1 MSRLYD
7 KSEQAA
13 GWINARLLAITY
25 EFEVATSERQKNR
38 LEEEARALR
47 TAKYA
52 LDRQIPVAVSDKTAT
67 LSIACGTRLC
77 PDCQNSIKLG
87 QEFCDKCGQA
97 LGWEVGDGK

>member
-1 MSRLYD
+1 MARLYD

-13 GWINARLLAITY
+13 GWINARLITITY
-25 EFEVATSERQKNR
+25 EFNVATSERQKKR
-38 LEEEARALR
+38 LEEESQALR

-52 LDRQIPVAVSDKTAT
+52 LERQIPVAVSDKTAT
-67 LSIACGTRLC
+67 ISLACGTRLC

-97 LGWEVGDGK
+97 LGWEEANG

>member
-1 MSRLYD
+1 MARLYD

-25 EFEVATSERQKNR
+25 EFEVATSERQKKR
-38 LEEEARALR
+38 LEEESQALR
-47 TAKYA
+47 TAKFA

-67 LSIACGTRLC
+67 ISLACGTRLC

-97 LGWEVGDGK
+97 LKWEEANG

>member
-25 EFEVATSERQKNR
+25 EFEVATSERQKKR
-38 LEEEARALR
+38 LEEESQVLRA
-47 TAKYA
+47 AKYA
-52 LDRQIPVAVSDKTAT
+52 LDRQIPVEVNDKTAPFSFA
-67 LSIACGTRLC
+67 LGTRLC
-77 PDCQNSIKLG
+77 PDCQNSIKNG

-97 LGWEVGDGK
+97 LNWEEANG

>member
-1 MSRLYD
+1 MARLYD

-25 EFEVATSERQKNR
+25 EFEVATSERQKKR
-38 LEEEARALR
+38 LEEESQALR

-67 LSIACGTRLC
+67 FSIACGTRLC

-97 LGWEVGDGK
+97 LKWEEANG

>member
-1 MSRLYD
+1 MARLYD

-52 LDRQIPVAVSDKTAT
+52 LDRQIPVAVNDKTAPFSFA
-67 LSIACGTRLC
+67 LGTRLC
-77 PDCQNSIKLG
+77 PDCQHSIKLG

-97 LGWEVGDGK
+97 LGWEEANG